1 MDIKKD
7 VIGIVG
13 GMGSYATLNIFER
26 ILNAFDAEKE
36 WERPRIIIDNYC
48 TLPSRSRALL
58 YNEKKDIVI
67 NGLANSVKNLIY
79 CGANIIILGSNT
91 AHLFLNDII
100 KITPENGRYIVNI
113 IEKCAEDL
121 SKQNVKEI
129 TLLGTDATVDLGMYE
144 TTLNARKISI
154 KLPSAEKQKR
164 VAEFIEIVK
173 QNAVTDN
180 AVKEF
185 AGFLSDIY
193 TDVIVLGCTELP
205 VLYQKCLKI
214 AKTVFDP
221 IESVIKFLKE
231 E

>member
-1 MDIKKD
+1 M
-7 VIGIVG
+7 
-13 GMGSYATLNIFER
+13 
-26 ILNAFDAEKE
+26 
-36 WERPRIIIDNYC
+36 
-48 TLPSRSRALL
+48 
-58 YNEKKDIVI
+58 
-67 NGLANSVKNLIY
+67 
-79 CGANIIILGSNT
+79 
-91 AHLFLNDII
+91 
-100 KITPENGRYIVNI
+100 
-113 IEKCAEDL
+113 
-121 SKQNVKEI
+121 
-129 TLLGTDATVDLGMYE
+129 GTDATVDLGMYE

-185 AGFLSDIY
+185 AGFLSDID